1 MNQTVE
7 FLIPFAKRL
16 ICVDSSADLSL
27 LKTKF
32 LENNISLLPIIDN
45 SGKKNVGLYRRKTM
59 WEKLIAGEKIDLK
72 NLKEK
77 RLPEVNESDSLFD
90 AMNLLKHNSAILI
103 NEKNTYSKLI
113 TPRVVADA
121 LENYSEKFLII
132 ENLEKQLR
140 IIIVQLQII
149 HPIELKDFIIN
160 ELTFEQYKEIIG
172 RFFAT
177 SIFKDLK
184 RKSILKLLDESRIFR
199 NDVCH
204 FKLTNNIGY
213 ESVNNLSKM
222 IKKLSN

>member
-1 MNQTVE
+1 
-7 FLIPFAKRL
+7 
-16 ICVDSSADLSL
+16 
-27 LKTKF
+27 
-32 LENNISLLPIIDN
+32 
-45 SGKKNVGLYRRKTM
+45 M
-59 WEKLIAGEKIDLK
+59 WEKLIAGDKIDLK

-90 AMNLLKHNSAILI
+90 AMNLLKLNSAILI

-121 LENYSEKFLII
+121 LEDYSEKFLII

-140 IIIVQLQII
+140 IIIEQLQII
-149 HPIELKDFIIN
+149 HPIELKDFILN
-160 ELTFEQYKEIIG
+160 ELTFQQYHEIIG
-172 RFFAT
+172 RFFET
-177 SIFKDLK
+177 SIFKDLN
-184 RKSILKLLDESRIFR
+184 RKSILKLLDESRVFR

-204 FKLTNNIGY
+204 FKLTNNIGF

>member
-32 LENNISLLPIIDN
+32 LENNISLPIIDN
-45 SGKKNVGLYRRKTM
+45 NGKKMLAFTEEKSV
-59 WEKLIAGEKIDLK
+59 WEKLIAGDKIDLK

-121 LENYSEKFLII
+121 LENYSEKFLIM
-132 ENLEKQLR
+132 R
-140 IIIVQLQII
+140 I
-149 HPIELKDFIIN
+149 
-160 ELTFEQYKEIIG
+160 
-172 RFFAT
+172 
-177 SIFKDLK
+177 
-184 RKSILKLLDESRIFR
+184 
-199 NDVCH
+199 
-204 FKLTNNIGY
+204 
-213 ESVNNLSKM
+213 
-222 IKKLSN
+222 